1 MNLDYGLG
9 FNLAYETNNEEF
21 FMKPK
26 RIETLVLFFVSNI
39 LAISG
44 YAQQNTV
51 LPDYPNNYTMYENL
65 VQMPDGRRMGSGN
78 AIDIDSQGNIWV
90 FERCGG
96 NQGACSENNVDPV
109 LKFNPDGEILTS
121 FGAGM
126 FVWPHGIIV
135 DDDDN
140 LWIIDAGVIDGEK
153 GNQIFKFNQ
162 RGEILIELGQ
172 PGIRGD
178 SPDLFNEPSDLAIGP
193 DGSLYVIDGHI
204 SPDSNHR
211 VLHLTAEG
219 EYIEEWG
226 SQGYGPLE
234 FEGLHAIAVDSQGK
248 IYVGDRTNNRL
259 QVLSPSGELLA
270 IWAHWGRPSGIRIH
284 DDMLYVVDSES
295 RAAID
300 QYGYNPGWHRG
311 IYVGTLDGEITDFI
325 PDPNP
330 HGATSFPEGIG
341 IDDNGVIWC
350 ASVGDQKVTKYVRN

>member
-1 MNLDYGLG
+1 
-9 FNLAYETNNEEF
+9 
-21 FMKPK
+21 MKPK
-26 RIETLVLFFVSNI
+26 RVETLVLFFVSNI

-44 YAQQNTV
+44 YGQQNTV
-51 LPDYPNNYTMYENL
+51 IPDYPNNYTMYENL

-211 VLHLTAEG
+211 VLHLTAE
-219 EYIEEWG
+219 
-226 SQGYGPLE
+226 
-234 FEGLHAIAVDSQGK
+234 AN
-248 IYVGDRTNNRL
+248 T
-259 QVLSPSGELLA
+259 
-270 IWAHWGRPSGIRIH
+270 
-284 DDMLYVVDSES
+284 
-295 RAAID
+295 
-300 QYGYNPGWHRG
+300 
-311 IYVGTLDGEITDFI
+311 
-325 PDPNP
+325 
-330 HGATSFPEGIG
+330 
-341 IDDNGVIWC
+341 
-350 ASVGDQKVTKYVRN
+350 